1 MRKLKLLGIALYLA
15 AFAAQALA
23 SGWTVD
29 VSISKGQLFPGPG
42 SVQVNV
48 PFTINAGWFP
58 GAPATVTVN
67 TLPQITFLTG
77 TSSPPITV
85 GDGTNFSNGT
95 FTGQYTITTSK
106 TPLTGFKF
114 VVAGFVQDFGQ
125 IFWTKKVVDLDT
137 NEVLFLGAW
146 VFSGGSY
153 PGGTNDV
160 FTVDGFFPLSA
171 PSDNILVIETFFLHI
186 DGAAYP
192 GPSTASL
199 LLVEQDWVPEPASL
213 LALGVGLG
221 GLMLRRR
228 KK

>member
-1 MRKLKLLGIALYLA
+1 
-15 AFAAQALA
+15 
-23 SGWTVD
+23 
-29 VSISKGQLFPGPG
+29 
-42 SVQVNV
+42 
-48 PFTINAGWFP
+48 
-58 GAPATVTVN
+58 
-67 TLPQITFLTG
+67 
-77 TSSPPITV
+77 
-85 GDGTNFSNGT
+85 
-95 FTGQYTITTSK
+95 
-106 TPLTGFKF
+106 
-114 VVAGFVQDFGQ
+114 
-125 IFWTKKVVDLDT
+125 
-137 NEVLFLGAW
+137 
-146 VFSGGSY
+146 VF
-153 PGGTNDV
+153 

>member
-23 SGWTVD
+23 SGWTVN
-29 VSISKGQLFPGPG
+29 VSISKGQLFPGA
-42 SVQVNV
+42 VQVDV
-48 PFTINAGWFP
+48 PFTINANSFSS
-58 GAPATVTVN
+58 APATVMVN
-67 TLPQITFLTG
+67 RLPQITFL
-77 TSSPPITV
+77 PPITV

-106 TPLTGFKF
+106 TPLTGFNF
-114 VVAGFVQDFGQ
+114 VVTGFVQDFGQ

-137 NEVLFLGAW
+137 SQVLFLQSW
-146 VFSGGSY
+146 VFSGDGY
-153 PGGTNDV
+153 PGGTDGV

>member
-23 SGWTVD
+23 SGWTVN
-29 VSISKGQLFPGPG
+29 VSISKGQLFPGA
-42 SVQVNV
+42 VQVDV
-48 PFTINAGWFP
+48 PFTINTNDFSS
-58 GAPATVTVN
+58 APATVTVN
-67 TLPQITFLTG
+67 RLPQITFRTV
-77 TSSPPITV
+77 TSNPPITV
-85 GDGTNFSNGT
+85 GDGTTYSNGT

-106 TPLTGFKF
+106 TPLTGFNF
-114 VVAGFVQDFGQ
+114 VVSGFVQDFGQ
-125 IFWTKKVVDLDT
+125 IFWTKKVVDLNT
-137 NEVLFLGAW
+137 SRVLFRQSW
-146 VFSGGSY
+146 VFSGGGY
-153 PGGTNDV
+153 PGGTNGV

-186 DGAAYP
+186 DGAAAP
-192 GPSTASL
+192 GTSTASL